1 MDIKMLRDEID
12 NIDTEIVKLFSERMN
27 TAMKIASYKKENNI
41 PVLNKERERE
51 ILNRVSTL
59 AGTDIDRYAR
69 VLFSTLLDLSKSYQ
83 NNIFA
88 EKSNLWDVIKEATEK
103 SDSKLPASATIA
115 CQGVEGSYSS
125 IACDKLFQSPKITY
139 LNSFDGVFNA
149 VDKGL
154 CRYGILPIE
163 NSSVGSVGLV
173 YDLMKKYNFYIVK
186 SIKLR
191 IEHTLLGKKGMKLAD
206 IREIYSHEQAINQ
219 CSEFLDTLK
228 NVKVTICE
236 NTAAAAKMVANS
248 DRKEIAAISS
258 AGCAELYDLSIV
270 SDKIQNSDNNYTR
283 FICISKK
290 LEIYAGA
297 NKISFMAAIPH
308 KPGSLYNLMSKFAAL
323 GLNLTKLESRP
334 IAGKDFE
341 FMFYIDVMV
350 SVLDEE
356 VIRLIEDI
364 SKTTKQFSFL
374 GGYSEVF

>member
-1 MDIKMLRDEID
+1 
-12 NIDTEIVKLFSERMN
+12 
-27 TAMKIASYKKENNI
+27 
-41 PVLNKERERE
+41 
-51 ILNRVSTL
+51 
-59 AGTDIDRYAR
+59 
-69 VLFSTLLDLSKSYQ
+69 
-83 NNIFA
+83 
-88 EKSNLWDVIKEATEK
+88 
-103 SDSKLPASATIA
+103 
-115 CQGVEGSYSS
+115 
-125 IACDKLFQSPKITY
+125 
-139 LNSFDGVFNA
+139 
-149 VDKGL
+149 
-154 CRYGILPIE
+154 
-163 NSSVGSVGLV
+163 
-173 YDLMKKYNFYIVK
+173 
-186 SIKLR
+186 LR